1 MHDMK
6 DSRFKAKHVVTK
18 KPTVMNRESAPD
30 GDNGDDNDDDEESL
44 EKELQGMYNWRQKRS

>member
-1 MHDMK
+1 MK

-18 KPTVMNRESAPD
+18 KPTVMNRATASD
-30 GDNGDDNDDDEESL
+30 GNKDVDEDADDEESL